1 MELNYG
7 DIVETVRD
15 ERGTVIGFDEVGYV
29 ILRLDEHSTAYIN
42 PKHIDLVERSQD

>member
-7 DIVETVRD
+7 DIVETVRG
-15 ERGTVIGFDEVGYV
+15 ERGPVIGFDEVGYV
-29 ILRLDEHSTAYIN
+29 IVRVDDQSIAWIN